1 MVLTPPPGPLQVL
14 RNWIFIHVH
23 SIFLYIFSE
32 NAWYHL
38 LVRTILASAPSQ
50 QKLSSVTTSFFTH
63 QCLVASTCQC
73 LAYLW
78 SVRLH
83 NRKKMQLCYT
93 VFSFPGP
100 ASRCSCHY
108 SAGVPTC
115 GCVTFPKQTN
125 CTAGTPWYTI
135 HDVPSQATWG
145 LGTGHLVTRLATQLA
160 QEAFLRIHAP
170 CLCRGGK
177 ALVRLT
183 FASFTQRMVPRCFR
197 GVKLYW
203 FLEFGPWW
211 SDVGPNPS
219 TMSRSF
225 FKGIPDDRIG
235 MGSLVA
241 HAGALDEMPKRGCPA
256 FKSRPAFTNSSLD
269 VDHPTI
275 RLLQATILK
284 EFAAGNAPSDW
295 KYGPGM

>member
-1 MVLTPPPGPLQVL
+1 
-14 RNWIFIHVH
+14 
-23 SIFLYIFSE
+23 
-32 NAWYHL
+32 
-38 LVRTILASAPSQ
+38 
-50 QKLSSVTTSFFTH
+50 
-63 QCLVASTCQC
+63 
-73 LAYLW
+73 
-78 SVRLH
+78 
-83 NRKKMQLCYT
+83 MQLCYT

-295 KYGPGM
+295 KYGPGMYRVYARRVFTCKSARDHSVVTCWNDVGMAKSSAKELYPPELRSGQAWSSCMALILKCSPSQFQFWHVLTLPETNFSSGLLYIP